1 MIKKYKG
8 IIFDLDGTL
17 LDTIDDLGDSMNEV
31 LKILGYPTF
40 SMDEYKIKVG
50 GGFRG
55 LAINCL
61 PNDIDEDT
69 ISKTVVLFAEVY
81 DNKYINKTKPYDGI
95 HELLDELVSRDILIA
110 VNSNKRND
118 YTNILTKKFFGEI
131 PFVKVFGERENLPKK
146 PDPYTAL
153 EIITDMGLKIDEVIY
168 VGDTRTDI
176 ETANN
181 GGMDSIGVLW
191 GFRDYDELSRYGATY
206 IVERPEEILFSKDRG
221 TFHLSSFQQSGR

>member
-1 MIKKYKG
+1 MKKYKG

-31 LKILGYPTF
+31 LNLLAYPTF

-61 PNDIDEDT
+61 PHDIDEAT
-69 ISKTVVLFAEVY
+69 IAKTVELFAEVY
-81 DNKYINKTKPYDGI
+81 DKKYLDKSKAYDGI
-95 HELLDELVSRDILIA
+95 QDLLDELVSRDILLA

-118 YTNILTKKFFGEI
+118 YTNILTKKFFERI
-131 PFVKVFGERENLPKK
+131 PFVKVYGEREGLPKK
-146 PDPYTAL
+146 PGPYTAL
-153 EIITDMGLKIDEVIY
+153 EIVDEMGLKLDEVIY
-168 VGDTRTDI
+168 VGDTKTDI

-181 GGMDSIGVLW
+181 AGMDSIGVLW
-191 GFRDYDELSRYGATY
+191 GFRDSEELSSYGATY
-206 IVERPEEILFSKDRG
+206 IVERPEEILNYIHWMKR
-221 TFHLSSFQQSGR
+221 